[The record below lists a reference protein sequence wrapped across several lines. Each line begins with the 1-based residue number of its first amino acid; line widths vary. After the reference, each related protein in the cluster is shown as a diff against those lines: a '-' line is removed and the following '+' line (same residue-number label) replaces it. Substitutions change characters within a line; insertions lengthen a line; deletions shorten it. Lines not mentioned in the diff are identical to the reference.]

1 MLGFFCNYK
10 EGLAMNKFFMFL
22 LVGALLSLPALSY
35 SDVETKTDRPSLQD
49 YQSYKV
55 YQDDVKTD
63 YLLDG

>member
-1 MLGFFCNYK
+1 
-10 EGLAMNKFFMFL
+10 MNKFFMFL